1 VVNAL
6 ASISAQPSPVTGPGP
21 AIAGTDQSVPVNGAS
36 LPWLLPAGIVAL
48 WWVNDLSFQWATLIE
63 YQFGWIVLM
72 LTAYLAWERWPTRPK
87 TDIPAPF
94 WFCFLLCLGAAP
106 LVTASELYKN
116 AVARVPSTAFTL
128 SLGCWLFLVSNIL
141 LVCGRRTL
149 RHFLF
154 PLLFFFVAVPLP
166 KSIWN
171 PVVFG
176 LQQLVT
182 VMDVE
187 SLRIMGVAAERQGSV
202 INLPNCQVGVNE
214 ACSGIRSLQSSVMA
228 ALFVGDL
235 TLRSNTWRVIFFG
248 AGVFLAM
255 AGNFFR
261 SLYLAYSAY
270 LGGPEQ
276 LKKVHDTAGWSV
288 LAFTAVSLVILS
300 LAITRFE
307 RMAENYRKLH
317 AARGSA

>member
-1 VVNAL
+1 M
-6 ASISAQPSPVTGPGP
+6 TGTAPG
-21 AIAGTDQSVPVNGAS
+21 VPVNSAC
-36 LPWLLPAGIVAL
+36 LPWLIPAGIVTL

-94 WFCFLLCLGAAP
+94 WFCFLLCLMAAP
-106 LVTASELYKN
+106 LVAASELYKN
-116 AVARVPSTAFTL
+116 SVARVPSTAFTL
-128 SLGCWLFLVSNIL
+128 SLGCCLFLVANLL

-182 VMDVE
+182 WMDVE
-187 SLRIMGVAAERQGSV
+187 ALRIMGIAADRQGSI

-214 ACSGIRSLQSSVMA
+214 ACSGIRSLQSSIMA

-235 TLRSNTWRVIFFG
+235 TLRSNRWKVTFFF
-248 AGVFLAM
+248 AGIFLAM

-261 SLYLAYSAY
+261 SLFLAYSAY
-270 LGGPEQ
+270 LGGPDQ

-288 LAFTAVSLVILS
+288 LAFTAIGLVLLS
-300 LAITRFE
+300 LMITRFE
-307 RMAENYRKLH
+307 RLAENYRKLH
-317 AARGSA
+317 AAGVSA

>member
-1 VVNAL
+1 M
-6 ASISAQPSPVTGPGP
+6 
-21 AIAGTDQSVPVNGAS
+21 IAGADQSVPINGAC
-36 LPWLLPAGIVAL
+36 LPWLLPAGLVAL

-63 YQFGWIVLM
+63 YQFGWIVLL

-87 TDIPAPF
+87 MDIPAPF
-94 WFCFLLCLGAAP
+94 WFCFLICLGAAP
-106 LVTASELYKN
+106 LVAVSELYKN
-116 AVARVPSTAFTL
+116 AVARVPSTAFIL
-128 SLGCWLFLVSNIL
+128 SLGCCLFLVSNLL
-141 LVCGRRTL
+141 LVCGRRTV

-182 VMDVE
+182 WIDVE
-187 SLRIMGVAAERQGSV
+187 SLRIMGIAAESQGSV

-235 TLRSNTWRVIFFG
+235 TLRSNTWKVIFFG
-248 AGVFLAM
+248 AGIFLAM

-288 LAFTAVSLVILS
+288 LAFTAVGLVILS
-300 LAITRFE
+300 LLITRFE
-307 RMAENYRKLH
+307 RMAEEYRKLH
-317 AARGSA
+317 EAKVST

>member
-1 VVNAL
+1 MNAL

-21 AIAGTDQSVPVNGAS
+21 AIVGTDQSVPVNGAC

-317 AARGSA
+317 APRGSA